1 MNFKS
6 TNNMESNFEISCPC
20 CGEKINVND
29 VLKEQLLND
38 LQINLKNEKDTF
50 VRNHI
55 YKIEKENKKN
65 VEEVKEKAESE
76 IEELSS
82 ELNRKS
88 QKIKELSGAQA
99 EVIRI
104 KKEFKEKEELAELDV
119 QKKIQEALDKES
131 ERLVD
136 LASQKSEFEIKAL
149 QKQLN
154 DQVELTNE
162 MKRKQ
167 EQGSVQL
174 QGEAGELIIEDWLS
188 KRFRLDDIVEIKKG
202 ENGADCLQKIN
213 TREKF
218 NCGSIYYESKRTK
231 TFQNSWIEKFKDD
244 IREKG
249 ADVGVLVTK
258 AMPPGTDKICKIN
271 NVLVCGFNEFKII
284 APVLRDSLIQLQN
297 TKLSTENKT
306 DKMSVLYDFLTSN
319 EFKLQVEGVVEGITQ
334 MQEGLIREK
343 NAHKKLWK
351 QREKQFEK
359 VVDNTINMYGAIK
372 GIAGKNIPEIEPLK
386 LIEGEESDTEND

>member
-1 MNFKS
+1 MNLTS

-20 CGEKINVND
+20 CGEKINVNN

-38 LQINLKNEKDTF
+38 LQINLENEKDTF
-50 VRNHI
+50 FKNHV
-55 YKIEKENKKN
+55 YKIEEENKRKLT
-65 VEEVKEKAESE
+65 VVKEQAEKN
-76 IEELSS
+76 LQ
-82 ELNRKS
+82 ELNLELEKKS
-88 QKIKELSGAQA
+88 QKIKELSGAQLD
-99 EVIRI
+99 II
-104 KKEFKEKEELAELDV
+104 KLKKKFKEKEDLADLEME
-119 QKKIQEALDKES
+119 KRIQEALDKES

-154 DQVELTNE
+154 DQIVLTNE

-174 QGEAGELIIEDWLS
+174 QGETGELIIEDWLS
-188 KRFRLDDIVEIKKG
+188 KRFKLDDIIEIKKG

-213 TREKF
+213 TKEKF

-231 TFQNSWIEKFKDD
+231 AFQNTWIEKFKND
-244 IREKG
+244 ITEKG
-249 ADVGVLVTK
+249 ADIGVLVTK
-258 AMPPGTDKICKIN
+258 TMPSGTDKICKIN
-271 NVLVCGFNEFKII
+271 GVLVCGFNEFKII
-284 APVLRDSLIQLQN
+284 SPILRESLIDLDRVQSSI
-297 TKLSTENKT
+297 KNKG
-306 DKMSVLYDFLTSN
+306 DKMSILYSFLTSN
-319 EFKLQVEGVVEGITQ
+319 EFKLRVEGIVEGITQ
-334 MQEGLIREK
+334 MQEDLIREK

-372 GIAGKNIPEIEPLK
+372 GIAGKNIPEINK
-386 LIEGEESDTEND
+386 LELGE